1 MTNAMIIF
9 QESIRLM
16 DEGVLNGSG
25 EFAEIEAPDGTKKT
39 VELPEQ
45 IHTFNGWKERGYC
58 VKKGEKS
65 KIKFPI
71 WKHTAKRVE
80 NEKWRRRR
88 THLDVYEGIGILYD
102 GASGGY
108 LT

>member
-1 MTNAMIIF
+1 MTNEMIIF

-16 DEGVLNGSG
+16 DEGVLKGSG

-80 NEKWRRRR
+80 NENGEEDEHISMFMKVSAFF
-88 THLDVYEGIGILYD
+88 TMEQVEAI
-102 GASGGY
+102 
-108 LT
+108 

>member
-80 NEKWRRRR
+80 NENGEEDEHTSMFMKVSAFF
-88 THLDVYEGIGILYD
+88 TMEQVEAI
-102 GASGGY
+102 
-108 LT
+108 